1 MDDQD
6 QKKAPETSSDL
17 LTTTA
22 EAIGSTLGKLA
33 VKAGIAKP
41 PVRALKRRKP
51 AGKKKTPAKK
61 TAVRAGRKAAP
72 KRKSPKKPARG
83 KKRKGS

>member
-6 QKKAPETSSDL
+6 QKKAPEASSDL

-33 VKAGIAKP
+33 VKAGIAKSP
-41 PVRALKRRKP
+41 ARASKRQSKP

-61 TAVRAGRKAAP
+61 AAMRPGRRAAS
-72 KRKSPKKPARG
+72 KRKLPKKPVRG
-83 KKRKGS
+83 KKGK

>member
-6 QKKAPETSSDL
+6 QKKAPEASGDL

-33 VKAGIAKP
+33 VKTGIAKAP
-41 PVRALKRRKP
+41 DRASKRRPKP
-51 AGKKKTPAKK
+51 AKKKPPTKK
-61 TAVRAGRKAAP
+61 TAVRAGSKSAT
-72 KRKSPKKPARG
+72 KRKSPKKPARAKQ
-83 KKRKGS
+83 KK